1 MLNQKAKKNKGTVI
15 AYWVIV
21 AALLAVIICI
31 KPVMAA
37 EETMWDRFST
47 IMNDFYG
54 KLLGISTIVAVSM
67 AAIALIIRMVSKNQT
82 HCYNVDY
89 PEFYRIDCG
98 IHTAAYRRWKLWRVI
113 RRRSYDTRLDI

>member
-54 KLLGISTIVAVSM
+54 KLLGISTIVSM
-67 AAIALIIRMVSKNQT
+67 AAIALIIRMVSKNQKA
-82 HCYNVDY
+82 VD
-89 PEFYRIDCG
+89 EATAWIKRIVITWIILNSIG
-98 IHTAAYRRWKLWRVI
+98 LIVAYIQPLI
-113 RRRSYDTRLDI
+113 AGGNYGG